1 MKPTASTGTR
11 NAFPARM
18 AMQAPRANSTREA
31 MHTMGNFPSR
41 PDAASTACASVIS
54 RRKKPAFF
62 RLVVS
67 LISARMLPG
76 AAVSREKMLSL
87 ISAGEIP
94 STIKSPAIMPMQA
107 ISWIIVMQFPPFSG

>member
-1 MKPTASTGTR
+1 MKPMASTGTR

-41 PDAASTACASVIS
+41 PGCGQHRLGFRDLPAEEA
-54 RRKKPAFF
+54 AFF

>member
-1 MKPTASTGTR
+1 
-11 NAFPARM
+11 
-18 AMQAPRANSTREA
+18 
-31 MHTMGNFPSR
+31 MGNFPSR
-41 PDAASTACASVIS
+41 PDAASTAWASVIS

-87 ISAGEIP
+87 ISVGEIP

-107 ISWIIVMQFPPFSG
+107 ISWIIVMQFPPFPG